1 MILFVCLYQFR
12 GFFLI
17 LFFLFFC
24 RIISEAIKRSILN
37 GIFLE
42 SYWNLK
48 DKMVSLFVFTR
59 FFMYILQISLHLLAN
74 LLADPYNQTLILK
87 FFPFFFF
94 DRVGILSKQSLKV
107 VLLQF
112 LVQIYAITVVT

>member
-1 MILFVCLYQFR
+1 
-12 GFFLI
+12 
-17 LFFLFFC
+17 
-24 RIISEAIKRSILN
+24 
-37 GIFLE
+37 
-42 SYWNLK
+42 
-48 DKMVSLFVFTR
+48 MVSLFVFTR

-94 DRVGILSKQSLKV
+94 DRVGLLLKQSLKV
-107 VLLQF
+107 VLLRF